1 MKTVVVDASVA
12 IKWFIPEVHA
22 IAAGHLL
29 HKNFKLLAPDL
40 IFAEVGSILWK
51 KQRLKE
57 ITRATASDILNDF
70 KRLPIENYEIEPLID
85 EAWNIAATYQCT
97 VYDSLYVALA
107 RAEKCVLAT
116 ADQRLVNTLKSSP
129 LAKSVLW
136 VEDIK

>member
-1 MKTVVVDASVA
+1 MKTIVVDASVV

-29 HKNFKLLAPDL
+29 HKNFKLIAPDL
-40 IFAEVGSILWK
+40 IFVEVGSILWK
-51 KQRLKE
+51 KQRRKE
-57 ITRATASDILNDF
+57 ITRTTANDILNDF

-107 RAEKCVLAT
+107 RTEKCVLAT
-116 ADQRLVNTLKSSP
+116 ADQSLVNTLKPSP
-129 LAKSVLW
+129 LAKSLLW